1 VNLEEYHTLFM
12 VTTLTLSLVAAT
24 PTLIMVVPI
33 SKTEKPFSELWIL
46 GPNHMAENYP
56 LNISIGEQKLLFIG
70 VANHMH
76 SSMYYIVY
84 AKFRNQT
91 QPLPDDKN
99 STPSPVLPL
108 YEFRFFLV
116 DGENWETPLN
126 FTILDASLNDN
137 NLVVKRISINDMI
150 FEGEYVARRDLGL
163 VYQIFFELWL
173 YNMTSGKSQY
183 HNRFVSNWLK
193 VTG

>member
-12 VTTLTLSLVAAT
+12 VATLTLSLVAAT

-56 LNISIGEQKLLFIG
+56 LNISIREQKHFFIG

-84 AKFRNQT
+84 AKFCNQT

-99 STPSPVLPL
+99 LTPSPVLPL

-116 DGENWETPLN
+116 DGEDWETPLN
-126 FTILDASLNDN
+126 LTILDASLNDN
-137 NLVVKRISINDMI
+137 NLVVKRISINDII
-150 FEGEYVARRDLGL
+150 FEGEYLARRDSGL

-193 VTG
+193 IIG